1 MARVVEAVVAMAV
14 VVALAVTV
22 GAAVVVLPVVAS
34 AAVVAVLTVVAV
46 LPVVASVAALLIR
59 VMSVALVQLQLI
71 PLGQD
76 CFSLHV
82 PMC

>member
-1 MARVVEAVVAMAV
+1 MGRARVVEAVVAMAV

-22 GAAVVVLPVVAS
+22 GALMAS
-34 AAVVAVLTVVAV
+34 AAAVAVLTVVAV

-76 CFSLHV
+76 CFLLHV

>member
-1 MARVVEAVVAMAV
+1 MGRARVVEAVVAMAV

-34 AAVVAVLTVVAV
+34 AAVVAVLTRSPK
-46 LPVVASVAALLIR
+46 L
-59 VMSVALVQLQLI
+59 SVALVQLQLI

-76 CFSLHV
+76 CFLLHV

>member
-14 VVALAVTV
+14 VVALAVTA
-22 GAAVVVLPVVAS
+22 GALMAS

>member
-1 MARVVEAVVAMAV
+1 VGRARVVEAVVAMAV

-22 GAAVVVLPVVAS
+22 GALMAS

>member
-22 GAAVVVLPVVAS
+22 GALMAS
-34 AAVVAVLTVVAV
+34 AAVVAVLTRSPK
-46 LPVVASVAALLIR
+46 L
-59 VMSVALVQLQLI
+59 SVALVQLQLI